1 MTRHADTDRVAEH
14 AADHAADD
22 VADDMRARAGAVD
35 WTSVAD
41 AIAAR
46 GFATVPGFL
55 KRGECADCIAFYTDD
70 ARFRKR
76 IEMARH
82 NYGNGSY
89 GYFAEP
95 LPPLVGAMREM
106 LYPPLAKIAN
116 AMMADLGL
124 EHRYPR
130 TLGGFRKR
138 CRAHGQ
144 IKPTPLLLRYEAG
157 GYNRLHQDVYGPLA
171 FPLQGTVLLS
181 DPETDFA
188 GGSFLLMETMP
199 RQQSRGEAVTLRQG
213 ELVLF
218 AGGDR
223 PVPAKRGYRR
233 ARVRHG
239 VATVTRGE
247 RHTLGVIFH
256 DAA

>member
-1 MTRHADTDRVAEH
+1 MTDDNVKDERMRRSVA
-14 AADHAADD
+14 AI
-22 VADDMRARAGAVD
+22 D
-35 WTSVAD
+35 WSAVAD

-46 GFATVPGFL
+46 GFATLPCFL
-55 KRGECADCIAFYTDD
+55 TRAECEALTRLYPDD

-82 NYGNGSY
+82 NFGEGAY

-95 LPPLVGAMREM
+95 LPPLVAAMREA

-116 AMMADLGL
+116 AMMADLGQD
-124 EHRYPR
+124 HRYPR
-130 TLGGFRKR
+130 TFASFRKR
-138 CRAHGQ
+138 CHAEGQ
-144 IKPTPLLLRYEAG
+144 TKPTPLLLRYAAG
-157 GYNRLHQDVYGPLA
+157 GYNRLHQDVYGPVA

-181 DPETDFA
+181 EPGRDFK
-188 GGSFLLMETMP
+188 GGAFMLMETMP
-199 RQQSRGEAVTLRQG
+199 RQQSRGEAVALAQG
-213 ELVLF
+213 ELILF

-223 PVPAKRGYRR
+223 PVPGKRGYRR

-239 VATVTRGE
+239 VATVTSGE
-247 RHTLGVIFH
+247 RHTLGMIFH

>member
-1 MTRHADTDRVAEH
+1 MTHDEVDER
-14 AADHAADD
+14 
-22 VADDMRARAGAVD
+22 MRARVAAID
-35 WTSVAD
+35 WTAAA

-46 GFATVPGFL
+46 GFATVPRFL
-55 KRGECADCIAFYTDD
+55 ARADCAALIALYADD
-70 ARFRKR
+70 RLFRKR
-76 IEMARH
+76 IDMARH
-82 NYGNGSY
+82 NFGEGAY
-89 GYFAEP
+89 GYFADP
-95 LPPLVGAMREM
+95 LPPLVGAMRAA

-116 AMMADLGL
+116 AMMADLGQD
-124 EHRYPR
+124 HRYPR

-144 IKPTPLLLRYEAG
+144 TKPTPLLLHYEAG

-181 DPETDFA
+181 DPGSGRGGGDFE
-188 GGSFLLMETMP
+188 GGAFLLMETMP
-199 RQQSRGEAVTLRQG
+199 RQQSRGEAVALGQG
-213 ELVLF
+213 ELILF
-218 AGGDR
+218 AGSDR
-223 PVPAKRGYRR
+223 PVPGKRGYRR

>member
-1 MTRHADTDRVAEH
+1 
-14 AADHAADD
+14 
-22 VADDMRARAGAVD
+22 MRARVAAID
-35 WTSVAD
+35 WAAAAD

-46 GFATVPGFL
+46 GFATVPRFL
-55 KRGECADCIAFYTDD
+55 AHADCAALIALYADD
-70 ARFRKR
+70 QLFRKR
-76 IEMARH
+76 IDMARH
-82 NYGNGSY
+82 NFGEGAY
-89 GYFAEP
+89 GYFADP
-95 LPPLVGAMREM
+95 LPPLVGAMRAA

-116 AMMADLGL
+116 AMMADLGQDY
-124 EHRYPR
+124 RYPR

-144 IKPTPLLLRYEAG
+144 TKPTPLLLHYEAG

-181 DPETDFA
+181 DPGKDFE
-188 GGSFLLMETMP
+188 GGAFLLMETMP
-199 RQQSRGEAVTLRQG
+199 RQQSRGEAVDLGQG
-213 ELVLF
+213 ELILF
-218 AGGDR
+218 AGSDR
-223 PVPAKRGYRR
+223 PVPGKRGYRR

-239 VATVTRGE
+239 VATVTKGE

>member
-1 MTRHADTDRVAEH
+1 MTCTTIDDDLRGRVAAIDWAH
-14 AADHAADD
+14 
-22 VADDMRARAGAVD
+22 VAE
-35 WTSVAD
+35 

-55 KRGECADCIAFYTDD
+55 APAECAELVALYGDD

-95 LPPLVGAMREM
+95 LPPLVGAMRGA

-116 AMMADLGL
+116 AMMRDLGREL
-124 EHRYPR
+124 RYPP

-138 CRAHGQ
+138 CRAEGQ
-144 IKPTPLLLRYEAG
+144 SKPTPLLLRYGAG

-171 FPLQGTVLLS
+171 FPLQSTVLLS
-181 DPETDFA
+181 RPGRDFE
-188 GGSFLLMETMP
+188 GGAFLLAESMP
-199 RQQSRGEAVTLRQG
+199 RQQSRGEAVTLDQG
-213 ELVLF
+213 ELILF
-218 AGGDR
+218 AGSDR
-223 PVPAKRGYRR
+223 PVPGKRGYRR
-233 ARVRHG
+233 ASVRHG
-239 VATVTRGE
+239 VATISRGE

>member
-1 MTRHADTDRVAEH
+1 MTHDEVDER
-14 AADHAADD
+14 
-22 VADDMRARAGAVD
+22 MRARVAAID
-35 WTSVAD
+35 WTAAAD

-46 GFATVPGFL
+46 GFATVPRFL
-55 KRGECADCIAFYTDD
+55 RRPDCAALIALYADD
-70 ARFRKR
+70 RLFRKR
-76 IEMARH
+76 IDMARH
-82 NYGNGSY
+82 NFGDGAY

-95 LPPLVGAMREM
+95 LPHLVGAMRAA

-116 AMMADLGL
+116 AMMADLGQD
-124 EHRYPR
+124 HRYPR

-144 IKPTPLLLRYEAG
+144 TKPTPLLLRYQAG

-181 DPETDFA
+181 DPGKDFE
-188 GGSFLLMETMP
+188 GGAFLLMETMP
-199 RQQSRGEAVTLRQG
+199 RQQSRGEAVALREG
-213 ELVLF
+213 ELILF
-218 AGGDR
+218 AGSDR
-223 PVPAKRGYRR
+223 PVPGKRGYRR

>member
-1 MTRHADTDRVAEH
+1 MTRRQIEK
-14 AADHAADD
+14 
-22 VADDMRARAGAVD
+22 DMRGRVEAVD
-35 WTSVAD
+35 WAAAGE

-46 GFATVPGFL
+46 GFATLPGFL
-55 KRGECADCIAFYTDD
+55 DAGECAALIALDTDD

-82 NYGNGSY
+82 NFGEGSY

-95 LPPLVGAMREM
+95 LPEPVAAMRAA

-116 AMMADLGL
+116 AMMADLGQP
-124 EHRYPR
+124 HQYPR
-130 TLGGFRKR
+130 TLAAFSSR

-144 IKPTPLLLRYEAG
+144 SKPTPLLLRYGAG
-157 GYNRLHQDVYGPLA
+157 GFNRLHQDIYGPLA

-181 DPETDFA
+181 RPGAHSDGADFT
-188 GGSFLLMETMP
+188 GGQFLLMETMP
-199 RQQSRGEAVTLRQG
+199 RQQSRGEAVALEQG
-213 ELVLF
+213 ELILF

-223 PVPAKRGYRR
+223 PVPGKRGHRR
-233 ARVRHG
+233 ARMRHG
-239 VATVTRGE
+239 VATVTQGK
-247 RHTLGVIFH
+247 RHTLGLIFH

>member
-1 MTRHADTDRVAEH
+1 MTRTTIDDDLCGRVA
-14 AADHAADD
+14 AIDWAK
-22 VADDMRARAGAVD
+22 VAE
-35 WTSVAD
+35 

-55 KRGECADCIAFYTDD
+55 APAECAELVALYGDD
-70 ARFRKR
+70 TRFRKR

-95 LPPLVGAMREM
+95 LPPVVAVMREA

-116 AMMADLGL
+116 AMMRDLGREL
-124 EHRYPR
+124 RYPP
-130 TLGGFRKR
+130 TLNGFRKR
-138 CRAHGQ
+138 CRAQGQ
-144 IKPTPLLLRYEAG
+144 SKPTPLLLRYGAG

-181 DPETDFA
+181 RPDTDFA
-188 GGSFLLMETMP
+188 GGAFLLTESMP
-199 RQQSRGEAVTLRQG
+199 RQQTRGDAIALHQG
-213 ELVLF
+213 ELILF
-218 AGGDR
+218 AGSDR
-223 PVPAKRGYRR
+223 PVPGKRGYRR
-233 ARVRHG
+233 ASVRHG
-239 VATVTRGE
+239 VATISRGE